1 MKKRMSH
8 ASFLEQL
15 KKTISSLKNMKPDD
29 MHVLTVHAN
38 YGNYEIVIGPE
49 SHERGDDDHRRAVEI
64 NGEIHHLFIT
74 PDSISP
80 NPSHNQIHD
89 KLKHTVIMQDLE
101 VHLRD
106 TDGDGRHAEGNEG
119 SKYGVEPRGMIN
131 MAGKEGEE
139 IVHEM
144 EVSGKLNDITY
155 RIIQEDILHALD
167 KRRAEE
173 EPTIEL

>member
-1 MKKRMSH
+1 MSH

-15 KKTISSLKNMKPDD
+15 KRTISSLEDMKPDD
-29 MHVLTVHAN
+29 VHVLTVHAN

-49 SHERGDDDHRRAVEI
+49 NHHGGENDHSRSVEI

-74 PDSISP
+74 PDDVTP
-80 NPSHNQIHD
+80 NPSHNQVHD
-89 KLKHTVIMQDLE
+89 KLKNTVIMQNLS

-106 TDGDGRHAEGNEG
+106 DDGDGEHAVGSSG
-119 SKYGVEPRGMIN
+119 SKHGVEPRGMIN
-131 MAGKEGEE
+131 MAGAEGEE

-144 EVSGKLNDITY
+144 EESGKLNDITY
-155 RIIQEDILHALD
+155 HIIQEDILHALD
-167 KRRAEE
+167 KRRSEE